1 MQSCELRKNCE
12 EEIAMADSLA
22 RKIEFNPNN
31 QEEPQKRKRQV
42 LDHRHVAWNGLE
54 RTLLAVGTLI
64 TIGLMTMLVSSSIS
78 ATSAQHELTSVQRAV
93 AKKQSQ
99 VSDLHQEL
107 GELTSSARLNKIA
120 KDKGLTLIEKN
131 IRTIH

>member
-1 MQSCELRKNCE
+1 MQSCELQKNCE

>member
-1 MQSCELRKNCE
+1 
-12 EEIAMADSLA
+12 MADSLA

-42 LDHRHVAWNGLE
+42 LDHHHVAWNGLE
-54 RTLLAVGTLI
+54 RTLLAVGALI

-78 ATSAQHELTSVQRAV
+78 ATSAQHELTNVQRSV
-93 AKKQSQ
+93 ARKQSQ

-120 KDKGLTLIEKN
+120 RDKGLTLIEKN

>member
-54 RTLLAVGTLI
+54 RTLLAVGALI

-78 ATSAQHELTSVQRAV
+78 ATSAQHELTNVQRSV
-93 AKKQSQ
+93 ARKQSQ

-120 KDKGLTLIEKN
+120 RDKGLTLIEKN

>member
-1 MQSCELRKNCE
+1 
-12 EEIAMADSLA
+12 MADSLA

-78 ATSAQHELTSVQRAV
+78 ATSAQHELTSLQRSV
-93 AKKQSQ
+93 AKEQSQ
-99 VSDLHQEL
+99 VGDLHQEL
-107 GELTSSARLNKIA
+107 GELTSSSRMNKIA
-120 KDKGLTLIEKN
+120 RSKGLALNEKN
-131 IRTIH
+131 IRTIR